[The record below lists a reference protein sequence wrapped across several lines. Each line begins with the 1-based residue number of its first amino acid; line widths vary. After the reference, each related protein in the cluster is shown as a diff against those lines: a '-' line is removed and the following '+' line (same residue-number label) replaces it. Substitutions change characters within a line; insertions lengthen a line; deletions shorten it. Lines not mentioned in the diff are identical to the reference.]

1 MPLLVAGTRLSS
13 SFRELGGWPGVL
25 GPLVAGEDLSGEA
38 AETALGEVLAGG
50 ATGSQLA
57 AFLVALRSKGETVEE
72 MSGLVRAMLAAAEHV
87 DLPPGCRAVDTCG
100 TGGGP
105 SRRLAAFN
113 VSTLAGFVIA
123 GAGAPVC
130 KHGNRAA
137 TSTCGSADLLEALGV
152 TVELGPA
159 GVARCVAETGFG
171 FCFAPRFHPAMRHA
185 GPTRREMGIPTVFN
199 YLGPLANPAGVR
211 RHVMG
216 VSDPAMAEKMV
227 GVLRAR
233 GAERAL
239 VVYGHDGLDE
249 ITTTTTSTV
258 LDLSDGDVRASVVD
272 PADLGMER
280 ASAAAIHGGDP
291 RANLELAR
299 RVLDGERGAHRDLV
313 VVNAAAGLV
322 AAGVAGDLA
331 EGVEAAA
338 ESIDGGDAA
347 AVVERVVV
355 VSRAEAKTMAAG

>member
-1 MPLLVAGTRLSS
+1 MSA
-13 SFRELGGWPGVL
+13 SFQELGGWPGVL
-25 GPLVAGEDLSGEA
+25 RPLLAGEDLSADQAAAALNEVFAGEA
-38 AETALGEVLAGG
+38 KP
-50 ATGSQLA
+50 SQLA
-57 AFLVALRSKGETVEE
+57 AFLVALRMKGETVEE
-72 MSGLVRAMLAAAEHV
+72 MSGLVGAMLAAAQRVE
-87 DLPPGCRAVDTCG
+87 LPVGCGAVDTCG

-152 TVELGPA
+152 RVDLGPA
-159 GVARCVAETGFG
+159 GVARCVSEAGFG

-185 GPTRREMGIPTVFN
+185 GPTRREIGVPTVFN
-199 YLGPLANPAGVR
+199 FLGPLANPAGVR
-211 RHVMG
+211 RQVMG
-216 VSDPAMAEKMV
+216 VSDPVMAEKMV

-258 LDLSDGDVRASVVD
+258 LELSDGGVRASVVD
-272 PADLGMER
+272 PADFGIESPLPQ
-280 ASAAAIHGGDP
+280 AIHGGDP
-291 RANLELAR
+291 QANLGLAR
-299 RVLDGERGAHRDLV
+299 RVLDGEAGAHRDLV
-313 VVNAAAGLV
+313 LLNAAAGLV
-322 AAGVAGDLA
+322 AAGVTDGLA
-331 EGVEAAA
+331 DGYEAAA
-338 ESIDGGDAA
+338 AAVDGGAA
-347 AVVERVVV
+347 AEVVERVVA
-355 VSRAEAKTMAAG
+355 VSRAAAAEEAEAVPAG